1 MEQLPDDLIRVIK
14 SFVGAERIY
23 TLHRLKL
30 LYDIIEIIEARTTE
44 EWFEHWKKNKPFY
57 LPKLIKVCKKSFTF
71 EITRR
76 EEKQIVKYKN
86 DYIDEEWFANY
97 AIYGQNGLLEIK
109 EKREA
114 LYKGDLY
121 PVYKLRC
128 CENCNTKFHCEE
140 YRKLCSNCK
149 NQNL

>member
-1 MEQLPDDLIRVIK
+1 MEHLPDDLIRVIK

-30 LYDIIEIIEARTTE
+30 LNDVVERLQSRTVDQ
-44 EWFEHWKKNKPFY
+44 WIKHWKKNKPFY
-57 LPKLIKVCKKSFTF
+57 LPKLIKVCKKSVKF
-71 EITRR
+71 ELTEDKII
-76 EEKQIVKYKN
+76 KFKN
-86 DYIDEEWFANY
+86 DYFDEEWFANQ
-97 AIYGQNGLLEIK
+97 AIYGEDGLERII